1 MNGVMLSYLKLR
13 YSFFSFLGL
22 LAFVSL
28 EAPVLASYTQQ
39 NEEYFKNEID
49 YLWKEDRPGLV
60 LFKKRINERL
70 PKYQETF
77 KKSAEGL
84 DIHWTLIAAISYQES
99 HWNPKAKSNTG
110 VRGLMMLTQKTARE
124 MGITKRTNP
133 EDSIIGGA
141 NYFQK
146 TFDRLPEDIPKLDK
160 IWMTLAAYN
169 LGYVNL
175 NLARTLAEEKN
186 LNSNIWSE
194 VAVCLEE
201 ILINRYGA
209 ESEKFVMHEEVMRY
223 VKRIDLYYKTLSMMD
238 RDNEMYLLA
247 QK

>member
-1 MNGVMLSYLKLR
+1 MLSYIKLR

-110 VRGLMMLTQKTARE
+110 VRGLMMLTQKTAKE

-160 IWMTLAAYN
+160 IWTVSYTHLRA
-169 LGYVNL
+169 
-175 NLARTLAEEKN
+175 
-186 LNSNIWSE
+186 
-194 VAVCLEE
+194 
-201 ILINRYGA
+201 
-209 ESEKFVMHEEVMRY
+209 HE
-223 VKRIDLYYKTLSMMD
+223 TS
-238 RDNEMYLLA
+238 
-247 QK
+247 

>member
-1 MNGVMLSYLKLR
+1 MLSYIKLR

-99 HWNPKAKSNTG
+99 HWNPKAKSN
-110 VRGLMMLTQKTARE
+110 K
-124 MGITKRTNP
+124 
-133 EDSIIGGA
+133 IGRA
-141 NYFQK
+141 H
-146 TFDRLPEDIPKLDK
+146 
-160 IWMTLAAYN
+160 
-169 LGYVNL
+169 V
-175 NLARTLAEEKN
+175 
-186 LNSNIWSE
+186 
-194 VAVCLEE
+194 
-201 ILINRYGA
+201 
-209 ESEKFVMHEEVMRY
+209 
-223 VKRIDLYYKTLSMMD
+223 
-238 RDNEMYLLA
+238 
-247 QK
+247 